1 MIITVTLNPSIDKS
15 GVIPGIVYD
24 DVLRIRDISGMAGG
38 KGVNVSRVL
47 CNFSVRNTALGFA
60 GGGPGK
66 DFLRM
71 IREEGIRHSF
81 VPIRGA
87 TRTNWTLLD
96 EKEGKILK
104 LNEPGPLISGRE
116 AGQFLQVMKRYV
128 NKNAVF
134 VVTGSL
140 PGGLKADYYEKIMAI
155 LSGRVSAVF
164 WDSETVPKMKDA
176 KPDFMKPNIHEA
188 QRLLKTTIKNDR
200 DMIKALKALKR
211 YTRYPFISASEK
223 GLYFEDNGKV
233 ICFQTPRLEHYS
245 IPGAGDSFTAGFCA
259 GWARKLPLFDSAKL
273 GVACAASTVEN
284 ARFACPEDA
293 KKMLGR
299 IKTVRL

>member
-15 GVIPGIVYD
+15 GVVSGIVYD
-24 DVLRIRDISGMAGG
+24 DVLRVRDISCMAGG

-47 CNFSVRNTALGFA
+47 GNFGVRNTALGFA
-60 GGGPGK
+60 GGGPGD

-71 IREEGIRHSF
+71 VRGEKIRHSF
-81 VPIRGA
+81 VPIRGT

-96 EKEGKILK
+96 EKEGKIVK
-104 LNEPGPLISGRE
+104 LNEPGPDISGGE
-116 AGQFLQVMKRYV
+116 ARRFLQVMGRYV
-128 NKNAVF
+128 NRNAIF

-140 PGGLKADYYEKIMAI
+140 PGGLKADYYERIMAI

-164 WDSETVPKMKDA
+164 WDSETVPRRI
-176 KPDFMKPNIHEA
+176 KPDFMKPNVHEA
-188 QRLLKTTIKNDR
+188 QRILKTAIRNDK
-200 DMIKALKALKR
+200 DMVKALKALKR
-211 YTRYPFISASEK
+211 YTRYPFISSGDK

-233 ICFQTPRLEHYS
+233 VCFQTPRLEHYS

-259 GWARKLPLFDSAKL
+259 GWARGLPLFDSAKL

-284 ARFACPEDA
+284 ARFASPEDA

-299 IKTVRL
+299 IRTVTV